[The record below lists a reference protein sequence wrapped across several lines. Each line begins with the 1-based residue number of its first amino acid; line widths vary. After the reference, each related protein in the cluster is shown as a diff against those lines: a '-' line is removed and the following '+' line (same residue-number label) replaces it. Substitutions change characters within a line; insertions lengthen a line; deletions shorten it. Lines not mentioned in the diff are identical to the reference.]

1 MIVKY
6 NEAFVSVL
14 LVQIKK
20 LSTIAENS
28 TKKVIVSLQN
38 ALKVAICGKLCRMTI
53 IVYTDSWP

>member
-1 MIVKY
+1 MIVNY

-20 LSTIAENS
+20 LSTITENS

-38 ALKVAICGKLCRMTI
+38 ALKVVRNLWHT
-53 IVYTDSWP
+53 P

>member
-20 LSTIAENS
+20 LSAIAENS

-38 ALKVAICGKLCRMTI
+38 ALKVVIYGTLRRMTI
-53 IVYTDSWP
+53 IA